1 MIALLKGKIIKLD
14 PTYII
19 LDVSG
24 IGYEVKISLRT
35 YSEIKDLKE
44 IKINTHLQ
52 VKDDSHTLY
61 GFFSISEKIIF
72 LDLISI
78 NGVGPST
85 AMMIL
90 SSLSASELQE
100 AILNGDLQTIKSIKG
115 IGMKTAERIILEGFE
130 RLTAKWRLL
139 RDEIS
144 LNVRGEFL
152 ENESGDEPPSDAAEV
167 QEVDNIA
174 LSKDFDIQRYIQN
187 RLSDLV
193 EEEIE
198 GAQEILTER
207 EQNNFE
213 HMVYGFVALVDELLL
228 VSVRWDQSDEE
239 NKRLQRRW
247 LDFLLEKRIFGTRN
261 AGLTL
266 FERISFITQ
275 KKALTEMDKQL
286 CAVYLHILGIGF
298 GQNKLSKQLE
308 LGFYR
313 RQLLSCIPGWSKD
326 LRRPIFDDQPYLV
339 QLSQDSES
347 KRLAP
352 LSKWRRRFLYFLAG
366 YVAVT
371 GISAL
376 YLYNWLMTSLGL
388 LR

>member
-115 IGMKTAERIILEGFE
+115 IGMKTAERIILELKEIHKIFKKYIG
-130 RLTAKWRLL
+130 LL
-139 RDEIS
+139 IS
-144 LNVRGEFL
+144 LIDFTNKKFL
-152 ENESGDEPPSDAAEV
+152 S
-167 QEVDNIA
+167 
-174 LSKDFDIQRYIQN
+174 
-187 RLSDLV
+187 
-193 EEEIE
+193 
-198 GAQEILTER
+198 
-207 EQNNFE
+207 
-213 HMVYGFVALVDELLL
+213 
-228 VSVRWDQSDEE
+228 
-239 NKRLQRRW
+239 
-247 LDFLLEKRIFGTRN
+247 
-261 AGLTL
+261 
-266 FERISFITQ
+266 
-275 KKALTEMDKQL
+275 
-286 CAVYLHILGIGF
+286 
-298 GQNKLSKQLE
+298 
-308 LGFYR
+308 
-313 RQLLSCIPGWSKD
+313 
-326 LRRPIFDDQPYLV
+326 
-339 QLSQDSES
+339 
-347 KRLAP
+347 
-352 LSKWRRRFLYFLAG
+352 
-366 YVAVT
+366 
-371 GISAL
+371 
-376 YLYNWLMTSLGL
+376 
-388 LR
+388 

>member
-115 IGMKTAERIILEGFE
+115 IGMKT
-130 RLTAKWRLL
+130 
-139 RDEIS
+139 
-144 LNVRGEFL
+144 VGE
-152 ENESGDEPPSDAAEV
+152 A
-167 QEVDNIA
+167 
-174 LSKDFDIQRYIQN
+174 FDKSRTCNSI
-187 RLSDLV
+187 
-193 EEEIE
+193 
-198 GAQEILTER
+198 
-207 EQNNFE
+207 NN
-213 HMVYGFVALVDELLL
+213 
-228 VSVRWDQSDEE
+228 
-239 NKRLQRRW
+239 NKY
-247 LDFLLEKRIFGTRN
+247 
-261 AGLTL
+261 
-266 FERISFITQ
+266 S
-275 KKALTEMDKQL
+275 
-286 CAVYLHILGIGF
+286 
-298 GQNKLSKQLE
+298 
-308 LGFYR
+308 
-313 RQLLSCIPGWSKD
+313 
-326 LRRPIFDDQPYLV
+326 
-339 QLSQDSES
+339 
-347 KRLAP
+347 
-352 LSKWRRRFLYFLAG
+352 
-366 YVAVT
+366 
-371 GISAL
+371 
-376 YLYNWLMTSLGL
+376 
-388 LR
+388 